1 MFLTQFI
8 VKFLGMGISITTRNS
23 VLGVTILTAFLL
35 VGFTSAYALTFDE
48 ASQTISE
55 FFEDLTSGLFQFS
68 EAHLVADLI
77 QFDITS
83 PVDGGVTSSNQL
95 FVSTTLSFG
104 SSSSSGTVKL
114 HVHHD
119 PPDGASSSVVKMATG
134 QGCTFDVDPEKNQ
147 SCTIS
152 QLFVALASPLP
163 EGDYT
168 ITRTYTSNDEATH
181 PETTSG
187 RIESV
192 PGEFPAVI
200 SPPSISLLGFPAGS
214 CRIRLT

>member
-1 MFLTQFI
+1 M
-8 VKFLGMGISITTRNS
+8 VKFLGMGISITTSKS

-35 VGFTSAYALTFDE
+35 LGFTSAYALTFEE

-77 QFDITS
+77 QFDITL

-119 PPDGASSSVVKMATG
+119 PPDGAS
-134 QGCTFDVDPEKNQ
+134 EN
-147 SCTIS
+147 
-152 QLFVALASPLP
+152 
-163 EGDYT
+163 
-168 ITRTYTSNDEATH
+168 
-181 PETTSG
+181 
-187 RIESV
+187 
-192 PGEFPAVI
+192 
-200 SPPSISLLGFPAGS
+200 
-214 CRIRLT
+214 